1 VTKKPFLAQPCN
13 VPLSVSLRKGN
24 ERRSLSRVVTSRRKA
39 SNQQEW
45 KRRWRSCGRWRR
57 RSMRGRATQTG
68 TAALLEASSMTVEG
82 GLQLTRPTWIQCVLA
97 LD

>member
-1 VTKKPFLAQPCN
+1 
-13 VPLSVSLRKGN
+13 
-24 ERRSLSRVVTSRRKA
+24 
-39 SNQQEW
+39 
-45 KRRWRSCGRWRR
+45 
-57 RSMRGRATQTG
+57 MRGRATQTA